1 MNKKFF
7 ISMFA
12 LVAFAFSACDNDV
25 VVLDNNTDVPN
36 NDFAPVASNIR
47 VFNSVDELFAEIDK
61 TLAMSLEELYIHEK
75 TLNLS
80 VSAGGSMLRTAGADF
95 NSFGKITDM
104 LYASI
109 AENYD
114 EYTLEQVRALVSMHP
129 EHLVLI
135 KEEDGY
141 YTFETRLFD
150 SDLRYIINED
160 RMFQM
165 RDTLV
170 KVLDSA
176 TIFTPKQNFNELLA
190 VTDANVALIDT
201 EKFLVVSNRVI
212 ITPPGITLPGVNPP
226 PPTGT
231 PRPNPNLGREIRP
244 QEHISHSGN
253 RRNRLR
259 VEVFIPDERIVRG
272 NYITERCA
280 IRIRSHRTGALN
292 SGIWWRKQRNHEFD
306 ITVRVWYPS
315 TIVSFRFNH
324 GIWPV
329 HNWEVTRFGNFTYNF
344 SQGRACIV
352 SVHGWAR
359 NEVNLLTIN
368 LN

>member
-1 MNKKFF
+1 MKKQNF
-7 ISMFA
+7 ILVFA
-12 LVAFAFSACDNDV
+12 LVAFGFMACDNDV
-25 VVLDNNTDVPN
+25 VVLDNKPDVPN

-47 VFNSVDELFAEIDK
+47 VFGSVDELFAEIDK
-61 TLAMSLEELYIHEK
+61 TLAMSLEELYIHER
-75 TLNLS
+75 TLNQS
-80 VSAGGSMLRTAGADF
+80 VSAGGSMLRTTSTAGF

-109 AENYD
+109 AENED
-114 EYTLEQVRALVSMHP
+114 EYTLEQIKALVSMHS

-135 KEEDGY
+135 EEEDGY

-150 SDLRYIINED
+150 SDLRYIVNEN

-176 TIFTPKQNFNELLA
+176 TIFTPKENFRELLT
-190 VTDANVALIDT
+190 VTDANVALINT
-201 EKFLVVSNRVI
+201 ENFLVIPNRPSI
-212 ITPPGITLPGVNPP
+212 LNPPVVNPP
-226 PPTGT
+226 ATGT
-231 PRPNPNLGREIRP
+231 PRPNPNLGRSIPLQENIRP
-244 QEHISHSGN
+244 SGN

-259 VEVFIPDERIVRG
+259 VEVFIPDERRVIG
-272 NYITERCA
+272 NSITERCA
-280 IRIRSHRTGALN
+280 IRIRSHRTGIAN
-292 SGIWWRKQRNHEFD
+292 GIWWRKQRNHEFD
-306 ITVRVWYPS
+306 ITVRVWHPS
-315 TIVSFRFNH
+315 TIVSFRYNH
-324 GIWPV
+324 GIRPV

-359 NEVNLLTIN
+359 NEVNSLTIN